1 MSSPTFAPPST
12 NNPSKMEGTA
22 HKRRI
27 ALLGSTGSM
36 GMQSLEVI
44 AQYPDLL
51 QLEVIAANSS
61 ADLLIQ
67 QARQFKPNIVVVVQE
82 AAYKVVKEALAD
94 EDVKVFFGEQ
104 SLCDVCEMECVDMVL
119 SCIVGVA
126 GLRPV
131 YHAIECGKL
140 IALAN
145 KETLVVAGELMTRKA
160 REMQTA
166 IYPVDSEHSAIF
178 QALAGEQHQS
188 IEKLIITASGGPFRG
203 WTRAQLEEVTLTK
216 ALQHPNWSMGPKV
229 TIDSST
235 LMNKGLEVIEAKWLF
250 NIPIDRIE
258 TVVHPQSIIHSLVQ
272 FHDGSIKAQLGL
284 PDMKLPIQ
292 YAITYPFRLENKFP
306 RFDFA
311 KYPQLSFEQPNRE
324 LFPCL
329 DIAYRASRQGGNMPC
344 VMNAANEVAVQWFL
358 QEKIRYVDIPRV
370 IEHALA
376 HADFC
381 IPTSVDEYLAVDKE
395 TKDRLLASQPFCS

>member
-1 MSSPTFAPPST
+1 MNEP
-12 NNPSKMEGTA
+12 A

-36 GMQSLEVI
+36 GVQSLEVI
-44 AQYPDLL
+44 EQYPDLL

-61 ADLLIQ
+61 ADLLIE
-67 QARQFKPNIVVVVQE
+67 QARRYKPNIVVVVQE

-94 EDVKVFFGEQ
+94 EDVKVFCGEQ

-160 REMQTA
+160 REMQTF

-178 QALAGEQHQS
+178 QALAGERHSS

-203 WTRAQLEEVTLTK
+203 YTREQLGQVTLAK
-216 ALQHPNWSMGPKV
+216 ALCHPNWQMGPKV

-250 NIPIDRIE
+250 DIPLERIE
-258 TVVHPQSIIHSLVQ
+258 TVVHPQSIVHSLVQ

-292 YAITYPFRLENKFP
+292 YAITYPFRLENSFP
-306 RFDFA
+306 RFDFS
-311 KYPQLSFEQPNRE
+311 KYPQLTFEQPDRV

-329 DIAYRASRQGGNMPC
+329 DIAYRASAQGGNMPC

-358 QEKIRYVDIPRV
+358 EEKIRYVEIPRV
-370 IEHALA
+370 IEEALSK
-376 HADFC
+376 ADFC
-381 IPTSVDEYLAVDKE
+381 KPASVDEYLAVDKE
-395 TKDRLLASQPFCS
+395 TKARLLASKPL

>member
-1 MSSPTFAPPST
+1 M
-12 NNPSKMEGTA
+12 NEQA

-36 GMQSLEVI
+36 GVQSLQVI

-61 ADLLIQ
+61 AELLIQ
-67 QARQFKPNIVVVVQE
+67 QARTYKPNIVVVVQE
-82 AAYKVVKEALAD
+82 EAYKIVKEALAD
-94 EDVKVFFGEQ
+94 EDVKVFCGEQ

-126 GLRPV
+126 GLRPI
-131 YHAIECGKL
+131 YHAIDCGKL

-160 REMQTA
+160 KERQVP

-178 QALAGEQHQS
+178 QSLAGEQFNP

-203 WTRAQLEEVTLTK
+203 WSKEELQAVTLER
-216 ALQHPNWSMGPKV
+216 ALKHPNWNMGPKV

-250 NIPIDRIE
+250 DVPLENIE
-258 TVVHPQSIIHSLVQ
+258 VVVHPQSVVHSLVQ
-272 FHDGSIKAQLGL
+272 FRDGSIKAQLGV

-292 YAITYPFRLENKFP
+292 YAITYPLRLENSFP

-311 KYPQLSFEQPNRE
+311 NYPQLTFEKPDME
-324 LFPCL
+324 TFPCL
-329 DIAYRASRQGGNMPC
+329 NIAYEASRRGGCMPC

-358 QEKIRYVDIPRV
+358 QEKIRYAEIPV
-370 IEHALA
+370 LIENALA
-376 HADFC
+376 KADFC
-381 IPTSVDEYLAVDKE
+381 VPQSVEEYLEIDKE
-395 TKDRLLASQPFCS
+395 TKNRICRGE

>member
-1 MSSPTFAPPST
+1 MNEP
-12 NNPSKMEGTA
+12 A

-36 GMQSLEVI
+36 GVQSLEVI
-44 AQYPDLL
+44 EQYPDLL

-61 ADLLIQ
+61 ADLLIE
-67 QARQFKPNIVVVVQE
+67 QARRYKPNIVVVVQE

-94 EDVKVFFGEQ
+94 EDVKVFCGEQ

-160 REMQTA
+160 REMQTF

-178 QALAGEQHQS
+178 QALAGEHHNA

-203 WTRAQLEEVTLTK
+203 YTREQLEQVNLAK
-216 ALQHPNWSMGPKV
+216 ALRHPNWQMGPKV

-250 NIPIDRIE
+250 DIPLERIE
-258 TVVHPQSIIHSLVQ
+258 TVVHPQSIVHSLVQ

-306 RFDFA
+306 RFDFS
-311 KYPQLSFEQPNRE
+311 KYPQLTFEQPDRT

-329 DIAYRASRQGGNMPC
+329 DIAYRASAQGGNMPC

-358 QEKIRYVDIPRV
+358 QEKIRYVEIPRV
-370 IEHALA
+370 IEEALA
-376 HADFC
+376 KADFC
-381 IPTSVDEYLAVDKE
+381 KPASVDEYLEVDRE
-395 TKDRLLASQPFCS
+395 TKARLMATKPL

>member
-1 MSSPTFAPPST
+1 MNEP
-12 NNPSKMEGTA
+12 A

-36 GMQSLEVI
+36 GVQSLEVI
-44 AQYPDLL
+44 EQYPDLL

-61 ADLLIQ
+61 ADLLIE
-67 QARQFKPNIVVVVQE
+67 QARRYKPNIVVVVQE

-94 EDVKVFFGEQ
+94 EDVKVFCGEQ

-160 REMQTA
+160 REMQTF

-178 QALAGEQHQS
+178 QALAGEHHNA

-203 WTRAQLEEVTLTK
+203 YTREQLEQVTLAK
-216 ALQHPNWSMGPKV
+216 ALRHPNWQMGPKV

-250 NIPIDRIE
+250 DIPLERIE
-258 TVVHPQSIIHSLVQ
+258 TVVHPQSIVHSLVQ

-306 RFDFA
+306 RFDFSQ
-311 KYPQLSFEQPNRE
+311 YPQLTFEQPDRA
-324 LFPCL
+324 LFHCL
-329 DIAYRASRQGGNMPC
+329 DIAYRASAQGGNMPC

-358 QEKIRYVDIPRV
+358 QEKIRYVEIPRV
-370 IEHALA
+370 IEEALA
-376 HADFC
+376 KADFC
-381 IPTSVDEYLAVDKE
+381 KPASVDEYLEVDRE
-395 TKDRLLASQPFCS
+395 TKARLMATKPL

>member
-1 MSSPTFAPPST
+1 MPISAPPLT
-12 NNPSKMEGTA
+12 NTANKMNEPA

-36 GMQSLEVI
+36 GVQSLEVI
-44 AQYPDLL
+44 EQYPDLL

-61 ADLLIQ
+61 ADLLIE
-67 QARQFKPNIVVVVQE
+67 QARRYKPNIVVVVQE
-82 AAYKVVKEALAD
+82 AAYRVVKEALAD
-94 EDVKVFFGEQ
+94 EDVKVFCGEQ

-160 REMQTA
+160 REMQTF

-178 QALAGEQHQS
+178 QALAGEHHNA

-203 WTRAQLEEVTLTK
+203 YTREQLEQVTLAK
-216 ALQHPNWSMGPKV
+216 ALRHPNWQMGPKV

-250 NIPIDRIE
+250 DIPLERIE
-258 TVVHPQSIIHSLVQ
+258 TVVHPQSIVHSLVQ

-306 RFDFA
+306 RFDFS
-311 KYPQLSFEQPNRE
+311 KYPQLTFEQPDRT

-329 DIAYRASRQGGNMPC
+329 DIAYRASAQGGNMPC

-358 QEKIRYVDIPRV
+358 QEKIRYVEIPRV
-370 IEHALA
+370 IEEALA
-376 HADFC
+376 KADFC
-381 IPTSVDEYLAVDKE
+381 KPASVDEYLEVDRE
-395 TKDRLLASQPFCS
+395 TKARLMATKPL

>member
-1 MSSPTFAPPST
+1 MNEP
-12 NNPSKMEGTA
+12 A

-36 GMQSLEVI
+36 GVQSLEVI
-44 AQYPDLL
+44 EQYPDLL

-61 ADLLIQ
+61 ADLLIE
-67 QARQFKPNIVVVVQE
+67 QARRYKPNIVVVVQE

-94 EDVKVFFGEQ
+94 EDVKVFCGEQ

-160 REMQTA
+160 REMQTF

-178 QALAGEQHQS
+178 QALAGERHDS

-203 WTRAQLEEVTLTK
+203 YTREQLEQVTLAK
-216 ALQHPNWSMGPKV
+216 ALCHPNWQMGPKV

-250 NIPIDRIE
+250 DIPLERIE
-258 TVVHPQSIIHSLVQ
+258 TVVHPQSIVHSLVQ

-292 YAITYPFRLENKFP
+292 YAITYPFRLENSFP
-306 RFDFA
+306 RFDFSQ
-311 KYPQLSFEQPNRE
+311 YPQLTFEQPDRT

-329 DIAYRASRQGGNMPC
+329 DIAYRASAQGGNMPC

-358 QEKIRYVDIPRV
+358 EEKIRYVEIPRV
-370 IEHALA
+370 IEEALA
-376 HADFC
+376 KADFC
-381 IPTSVDEYLAVDKE
+381 KPASVDEYLEVDRE
-395 TKDRLLASQPFCS
+395 TKARLWASKRL

>member
-1 MSSPTFAPPST
+1 MNEQAR
-12 NNPSKMEGTA
+12 
-22 HKRRI
+22 KRRI

-36 GMQSLEVI
+36 GVQSLQVI

-61 ADLLIQ
+61 AELLIQ
-67 QARQFKPNIVVVVQE
+67 QARTYKPNIVVVVQE
-82 AAYKVVKEALAD
+82 EAYKIVKEALAD
-94 EDVKVFFGEQ
+94 EDVKVFCGEQ

-126 GLRPV
+126 GLRPI
-131 YHAIECGKL
+131 YHAIDCGKL

-160 REMQTA
+160 KERQVP

-178 QALAGEQHQS
+178 QSLAGEQFNP

-203 WTRAQLEEVTLTK
+203 WSKEELQAVTLER
-216 ALQHPNWSMGPKV
+216 ALKHPNWNMGPKV

-250 NIPIDRIE
+250 DVPLENIE
-258 TVVHPQSIIHSLVQ
+258 VVVHPQSVVHSLVQ
-272 FHDGSIKAQLGL
+272 FRDGSIKAQLGV

-292 YAITYPFRLENKFP
+292 YAITYPLRLENSFP

-311 KYPQLSFEQPNRE
+311 NYPQLTFEKPDME
-324 LFPCL
+324 TFPCL
-329 DIAYRASRQGGNMPC
+329 NIAYEASRRGGCMPC

-358 QEKIRYVDIPRV
+358 QEKIRYAEIPML
-370 IEHALA
+370 IENALA
-376 HADFC
+376 KADFC
-381 IPTSVDEYLAVDKE
+381 VPQSVEEYLEIDKE
-395 TKDRLLASQPFCS
+395 TKNRICRGE

>member
-1 MSSPTFAPPST
+1 MDQQ
-12 NNPSKMEGTA
+12 G

-36 GMQSLEVI
+36 GLQALDVI
-44 AQYPDLL
+44 ARYPDLL

-67 QARQFKPNIVVVVQE
+67 QARTFKPNIVVVVQE
-82 AAYKVVKEALAD
+82 EAYLKVKEALID
-94 EDVKVFFGEQ
+94 EDIKIFCGEQ

-126 GLRPV
+126 GLRPI
-131 YHAIECGKL
+131 YHAIDCGKL

-160 REMQTA
+160 KERNIT

-178 QALAGEQHQS
+178 QSLVGEHFNP

-203 WTRAQLEEVTLTK
+203 WTKEQLQNVTLAD
-216 ALQHPNWSMGPKV
+216 ALKHPNWNMGPKV

-250 NIPIDRIE
+250 NVDLDRIE
-258 TVVHPQSIIHSLVQ
+258 VVVHPQSIVHSLVQ
-272 FHDGSIKAQLGL
+272 FKDGSIKAQLGC
-284 PDMKLPIQ
+284 PDMRLPIQ
-292 YAITYPFRLENKFP
+292 YAITYPLRLENELP
-306 RFDFA
+306 RLDFA
-311 KYPQLSFEQPNRE
+311 DYPALTFEKPDRE
-324 LFPCL
+324 TFPCL
-329 DIAYRASRQGGNMPC
+329 NIAYEASRQGGCMPC
-344 VMNAANEVAVQWFL
+344 VMNAANEIAVQWFL
-358 QEKIRYVDIPRV
+358 QERIRYVDIPHI
-370 IEHALA
+370 IENALQ
-376 HADFC
+376 HAD
-381 IPTSVDEYLAVDKE
+381 PVKPQTVDEYLAVDQE
-395 TKDRLLASQPFCS
+395 TKARLLKFGPPRH

>member
-1 MSSPTFAPPST
+1 M
-12 NNPSKMEGTA
+12 NEQA

-36 GMQSLEVI
+36 GVQSLQVI

-61 ADLLIQ
+61 AELLIQ
-67 QARQFKPNIVVVVQE
+67 QARTYKPNIVVVVQE
-82 AAYKVVKEALAD
+82 EAYKIVKEALTD
-94 EDVKVFFGEQ
+94 EDIKVFCGEQ

-126 GLRPV
+126 GLRPI

-160 REMQTA
+160 KEQHVP

-178 QALAGEQHQS
+178 QSLAGEQLNP

-203 WTRAQLEEVTLTK
+203 WSKEELQKVTLES
-216 ALQHPNWSMGPKV
+216 ALKHPNWNMGPKV

-250 NIPIDRIE
+250 DVPLENIE
-258 TVVHPQSIIHSLVQ
+258 VVVHPQSVVHSLVQ
-272 FHDGSIKAQLGL
+272 FRDGSIKAQLGV

-292 YAITYPFRLENKFP
+292 YAVTYPLRLENNFP

-311 KYPQLSFEQPNRE
+311 DYPQLTFEKPDLE
-324 LFPCL
+324 AFPCL
-329 DIAYRASRQGGNMPC
+329 NIAYEASRRGGCMPC

-358 QEKIRYVDIPRV
+358 QEKIRYAEIPV
-370 IEHALA
+370 LIENALA
-376 HADFC
+376 KADFC
-381 IPTSVDEYLAVDKE
+381 VPQSVEEYLEIDKE
-395 TKDRLLASQPFCS
+395 TKNRICRGE

>member
-1 MSSPTFAPPST
+1 M
-12 NNPSKMEGTA
+12 NEQA

-36 GMQSLEVI
+36 GVQSLQVI

-61 ADLLIQ
+61 AELLIQ
-67 QARQFKPNIVVVVQE
+67 QARTYKPNIVVVVQE
-82 AAYKVVKEALAD
+82 EAYKIVKEALAD
-94 EDVKVFFGEQ
+94 EDVKVFCGEQ

-126 GLRPV
+126 GLRPI
-131 YHAIECGKL
+131 YHAIDCGKL

-160 REMQTA
+160 KERQVP

-178 QALAGEQHQS
+178 QSLAGEQFNP

-203 WTRAQLEEVTLTK
+203 WSKEELQAVTLER
-216 ALQHPNWSMGPKV
+216 ALKHPNWNMGPKV

-235 LMNKGLEVIEAKWLF
+235 LTNKGLEVIEAKWLF
-250 NIPIDRIE
+250 DVPLENIE
-258 TVVHPQSIIHSLVQ
+258 VVVHPQSVVHSLVQ
-272 FHDGSIKAQLGL
+272 FRDGSIKAQLGV

-292 YAITYPFRLENKFP
+292 YAITYPLRLENSFP

-311 KYPQLSFEQPNRE
+311 NYPQLTFEKPDME
-324 LFPCL
+324 TFPCL
-329 DIAYRASRQGGNMPC
+329 NIAYEASRRGGCMPC

-358 QEKIRYVDIPRV
+358 QEKIRYAEIPML
-370 IEHALA
+370 IENALA
-376 HADFC
+376 KADFC
-381 IPTSVDEYLAVDKE
+381 VPQSVEEYLEIDKE
-395 TKDRLLASQPFCS
+395 TKNRICRGE

>member
-1 MSSPTFAPPST
+1 M
-12 NNPSKMEGTA
+12 NEQA

-36 GMQSLEVI
+36 GVQSLQVI

-61 ADLLIQ
+61 AELLIQ
-67 QARQFKPNIVVVVQE
+67 QARTYKPNIVVVVQE
-82 AAYKVVKEALAD
+82 EAYKIVKEALAN
-94 EDVKVFFGEQ
+94 EDIKVFCGEQ

-126 GLRPV
+126 GLRPI

-160 REMQTA
+160 KERQVP

-178 QALAGEQHQS
+178 QSLAGEQFNP

-203 WTRAQLEEVTLTK
+203 WSKEELQAVTLER
-216 ALQHPNWSMGPKV
+216 ALKHPNWNMGPKV

-250 NIPIDRIE
+250 DVPLENIE
-258 TVVHPQSIIHSLVQ
+258 VVVHPQSVVHSLVQ
-272 FHDGSIKAQLGL
+272 FRDGSIKAQLGV

-292 YAITYPFRLENKFP
+292 YAITYPLRLENSFP

-311 KYPQLSFEQPNRE
+311 NYPQLTFEKPDLE
-324 LFPCL
+324 AFPCL
-329 DIAYRASRQGGNMPC
+329 NIAYEASRRGGCMPC

-358 QEKIRYVDIPRV
+358 QEKIRYVDIPTV
-370 IEHALA
+370 IERALA
-376 HADFC
+376 NTDYC
-381 IPTSVDEYLAVDKE
+381 VPRTVEEYLEIDKE
-395 TKDRLLASQPFCS
+395 TKNRICRGE

>member
-1 MSSPTFAPPST
+1 M
-12 NNPSKMEGTA
+12 NEQA

-36 GMQSLEVI
+36 GVQSLQVI

-67 QARQFKPNIVVVVQE
+67 QALEYKPNIVVVVQE
-82 AAYKVVKEALAD
+82 EAYKIVKEALAN
-94 EDVKVFFGEQ
+94 EDIKVFCGEQ
-104 SLCDVCEMECVDMVL
+104 SLCDICEMECVDMVL

-126 GLRPV
+126 GLRPI
-131 YHAIECGKL
+131 YHAIDCGKL

-160 REMQTA
+160 KERQVP

-178 QALAGEQHQS
+178 QSLAGEQFNP

-203 WTRAQLEEVTLTK
+203 WSKEELQAVTLER
-216 ALQHPNWSMGPKV
+216 ALKHPNWNMGPKV

-250 NIPIDRIE
+250 DVPLENIE
-258 TVVHPQSIIHSLVQ
+258 VVVHPQSVVHSLVQ
-272 FHDGSIKAQLGL
+272 FRDGSIKAQLGV

-292 YAITYPFRLENKFP
+292 YAITYPLRLENSFP

-311 KYPQLSFEQPNRE
+311 NYPQLTFEKPDLE
-324 LFPCL
+324 TFPCL
-329 DIAYRASRQGGNMPC
+329 NIAYEASRRGGCMPC

-358 QEKIRYVDIPRV
+358 QEKIRYAEIPAL
-370 IEHALA
+370 IENALA
-376 HADFC
+376 KTDFC
-381 IPTSVDEYLAVDKE
+381 VPQSVEEYLEIDKE
-395 TKDRLLASQPFCS
+395 TKNRICRGE